1 MRQRV
6 GGGGV
11 STVVSTA
18 GSAKGRSARMKAA
31 VQGLEEEESE
41 EEGEGGRG
49 EGAEADGGAGGEY
62 WLFGGGGGKEDK
74 GGGGGGHEVFLS
86 GELNKKI
93 LQMHHF

>member
-41 EEGEGGRG
+41 EGGRG

-86 GELNKKI
+86 GELSKRI
-93 LQMHHF
+93 LQMH